1 MEHEN
6 LLQMIAVEVFLRYN
20 IQDKIYCGGKE
31 SMTIKGAIFDL
42 DGTLI
47 NSLFFW
53 NRFWEKLGEKYLSDR
68 AFLPELDMQK
78 AVRTVTFVEASEMI
92 YAKYGFGTPEE
103 IYNLMHDFCVEIYRQ
118 EATFK
123 SGVKE
128 FLDHLK
134 SRGIKMCVASASMPD
149 LLREIFDRFG
159 LDDYIPKIISCAE
172 VGKGKSHP
180 DVFIA
185 AQEYL
190 GTSREETWVFEDSAV
205 ALGTAFRAGFPTV
218 GVFDQYNFGVSVE
231 EVSTEYIGEGDS
243 FLRLIE
249 KI

>member
-1 MEHEN
+1 ME
-6 LLQMIAVEVFLRYN
+6 
-20 IQDKIYCGGKE
+20 
-31 SMTIKGAIFDL
+31 IKGAIFDL

-53 NRFWEKLGEKYLSDR
+53 ERFWEKLGEKYLDDKN
-68 AFLPELDMQK
+68 FLPELDMQK
-78 AVRTVTFVEASEMI
+78 AVRTVTFVDASEMI
-92 YAKYGFGTPEE
+92 HWKYGFGTPEE
-103 IYNLMHDFCVEIYRQ
+103 IYTLMYDFCVEIYQ
-118 EATFK
+118 KEATFK
-123 SGVKE
+123 PGAKE
-128 FLDHLK
+128 LLDHMK

-149 LLREIFDRFG
+149 LVRVIFDKFG

-185 AQEYL
+185 AQNYL
-190 GTSREETWVFEDSAV
+190 GISREDTWVFEDSAV
-205 ALGTAFRAGFPTV
+205 SLRTASDAGFPTV

-231 EVSTEYIGEGDS
+231 DVSTEYIAEGDS
-243 FLRLIE
+243 FVRLID